1 MQNFPTTIIWRHRK
15 ENLKKCSLR
24 GLENR
29 PDMTFLTYPTD
40 ALPDLTGYVTLA
52 VDAPPLTETDGT
64 LGLFLID
71 ATWKYSEIML
81 RAAHKQQPLVL
92 RSLPKHIQTAYPRY
106 QTGCSDPERG
116 LASVEALYMA
126 YLLMGRTTEGLLDNY
141 HWKEMFIASV

>member
-24 GLENR
+24 GLESR
-29 PDMTFLTYPTD
+29 SDMMFLKYPTD

-52 VDAPPLTETDGT
+52 VDAPLLSEEDCHC
-64 LGLFLID
+64 GLFLID
-71 ATWKYSEIML
+71 ATWNYSQVML
-81 RAAHKQQPLVL
+81 REAHKQQRLVL
-92 RSLPKHIQTAYPRY
+92 RSLPEHIRTAYPRY

-126 YLLMGRTTEGLLDNY
+126 YLLMGRETEGLLESY
-141 HWKEMFIASV
+141 HWKETFMASV